1 MTTPEI
7 PCARISLEQRV
18 EALIFS
24 SERPISESRMKT
36 VLGIE
41 DDDATKKI
49 KAAIETVN
57 ATYDKNAR
65 AFRIERVAGGYRPLT
80 REEFAPLVSNLY
92 ADRQQQK
99 LSQAALETL
108 SIIAYRQPV
117 MRAEIEVIR
126 GVACGEVLRSIMEKR
141 LVKIVGRAE
150 ELGRPMLYGTT
161 REFLNIFGLA
171 TLDDLPDVQG
181 LVREASWKPATVP
194 ESENELE
201 TTETTDSPQIEA
213 TEVVADTETTL

>member
-1 MTTPEI
+1 MTTSEI
-7 PCARISLEQRV
+7 PCSSISLEQRV

-41 DDDATKKI
+41 DEDAAKHI
-49 KAAIETVN
+49 KAMIETLN
-57 ATYDKNAR
+57 HTYDKNAR
-65 AFRIERVAGGYRPLT
+65 SFRIERVAGGYRPLT
-80 REEFAPLVSNLY
+80 REEFAPLVSRLH
-92 ADRQQQK
+92 AERQQQK

-161 REFLNIFGLA
+161 RDFLNIFGLA
-171 TLDDLPDVQG
+171 SLEDLPDVQG
-181 LVREASWKPATVP
+181 LVREASWKPAAPPEP
-194 ESENELE
+194 ESDAEPKAQNLH
-201 TTETTDSPQIEA
+201 
-213 TEVVADTETTL
+213 

>member
-1 MTTPEI
+1 MTTPDI
-7 PCARISLEQRV
+7 PCSSISIEQRV

-41 DDDATKKI
+41 DEDATKQI
-49 KAAIETVN
+49 KAAIETLN
-57 ATYDKNAR
+57 ASYDTNAR

-80 REEFAPLVSNLY
+80 REEFAPLVTRLH
-92 ADRQQQK
+92 AERQQQK

-126 GVACGEVLRSIMEKR
+126 GVACGEVLRSVMEKR

-161 REFLNIFGLA
+161 RDFLNIFGLA
-171 TLDDLPDVQG
+171 SLDDLPDVQG
-181 LVREASWKPATVP
+181 LVREASWKPAAPP
-194 ESENELE
+194 EPEVDSDSSNEIPSGTELTSDSEVSSENH
-201 TTETTDSPQIEA
+201 S
-213 TEVVADTETTL
+213 

>member
-1 MTTPEI
+1 MTNPEI
-7 PCARISLEQRV
+7 PCSSVSLEHRV
-18 EALIFS
+18 EALVFA
-24 SERPISESRMKT
+24 SERPISELRMKT

-41 DDDATKKI
+41 DEDASKKI
-49 KAAIETVN
+49 KEAIEILN
-57 ATYDKNAR
+57 ESYDKKAC
-65 AFRIERVAGGYRPLT
+65 AFRIERVAGGYCPLT
-80 REEFAPLVSNLY
+80 REEFAPLVSRLH

-161 REFLNIFGLA
+161 RDFLNIFGLA
-171 TLDDLPDVQG
+171 SLDDLPDVQG
-181 LVREASWKPATVP
+181 LVREPSWKPAAP
-194 ESENELE
+194 
-201 TTETTDSPQIEA
+201 
-213 TEVVADTETTL
+213 TEVEQVTEIPTEQ

>member
-1 MTTPEI
+1 MTNQETP
-7 PCARISLEQRV
+7 CTSISLEKRV
-18 EALIFS
+18 EALVFA

-36 VLGIE
+36 VLGFE
-41 DDDATKKI
+41 DEDATKLI
-49 KAAIETVN
+49 KEAIDSLNES
-57 ATYDKNAR
+57 YDKNAR
-65 AFRIERVAGGYRPLT
+65 AFRIERVAGGYRSLT
-80 REEFAPLVSNLY
+80 REEFAPLVSRLH

-161 REFLNIFGLA
+161 RDFLNIFGLA
-171 TLDDLPDVQG
+171 SLDDLPDVQG
-181 LVREASWKPATVP
+181 LVREASWKPASPP
-194 ESENELE
+194 EVEQEPE
-201 TTETTDSPQIEA
+201 IATEKAATETK
-213 TEVVADTETTL
+213 L